1 MPDAAVVPDQTVV
14 LSEEDAKVEAGA
26 LNEAYADDTFS
37 QPTTPPAQVKV
48 SAPAQVEATE
58 PVKTE
63 PVSKPDQPKQE
74 AQKEPAE
81 PVTITKDQLDKLMAT
96 ASEVDGL
103 KAAMKQRNDEFF
115 GRLGS
120 LQDTVKKVQAETP
133 SGQAV
138 TLTRDDFPT
147 LVKDFGPELADSL
160 LEGLN
165 KRLGQAKVDGT
176 AAAPAPK
183 PAESPEPPKP
193 ASGRPEAA
201 DEMTALREDWGQ
213 IIGLSGPNGEPP
225 PNTPFRQWLATQP
238 DEYRQKIEATESPLI
253 LNAAITK
260 FEKATVIP
268 PEVKPDKPEPDR
280 RARKEAAVQPK
291 GAGGGMPASPT
302 EHDGF
307 KEGYGTA

>member
-1 MPDAAVVPDQTVV
+1 VPDQAVVP
-14 LSEEDAKVEAGA
+14 SEEDAKVEANA
-26 LNEAYADDTFS
+26 LNEAYADDAS
-37 QPTTPPAQVKV
+37 DKPTTPPAQTEASEPTQATK
-48 SAPAQVEATE
+48 PAEAKPAEMKPAETE
-58 PVKTE
+58 PA
-63 PVSKPDQPKQE
+63 SK
-74 AQKEPAE
+74 QKEHAE
-81 PVTITKDQLDKLMAT
+81 PVTLTKDQLDKLMAT

-103 KAAMKQRNDEFF
+103 KAAMKQKFDETF

-147 LVKDFGPELADSL
+147 LVKDFGPELADSI

-165 KRLGQAKVDGT
+165 KKLGQAKVAGT
-176 AAAPAPK
+176 AAAPDPK
-183 PAESPEPPKP
+183 PAEHPTPTEK
-193 ASGRPEAA
+193 ASARPEAA

-238 DEYRQKIEATESPLI
+238 EAYRQKIESTESPLI

-260 FEKATVIP
+260 FEKATAAPAP

-291 GAGGGMPASPT
+291 GAGGGMPTAAT
-302 EHDGF
+302 EQDGF
-307 KEGYGTA
+307 KEGYRDA